1 MVEKEVGRLNKPLK
15 ERMKEF
21 CKYHRDGDGE
31 CNAVCLF
38 QYANNHSLSGK
49 DRFDLSYFFSVVYC
63 VESGIILFQNREAIK
78 KDPEKAA
85 HTLMPDMIFQS
96 DRKYMRMRD
105 RFIKALVFWKEA
117 LLNYSVDNLVN
128 RGIIDLGTA
137 VPVVERW
144 YMFGRFSAFLFLE
157 TFATMLNAEVSNT
170 TIDWKNGDTAT
181 SGLLNLFGDDAEAN
195 YFDQNGVLRVSVDKM
210 NDRMMKTVFNVQ
222 KSGGDTNIT
231 KIETS
236 LCAYRKFYKGTRYNG
251 YYLDRMLEELIWY
264 QENKP
269 NYRPLTNE
277 MFRIR
282 GKCFLDEMLGER
294 HGWKGIRKEN
304 KKLYMEYGII

>member
-1 MVEKEVGRLNKPLK
+1 MTNKSVQ

-21 CKYHRDGDGE
+21 VLYHRDGDGE
-31 CNAVCLF
+31 CNAILLKE
-38 QYANNHSLSGK
+38 YAKTHKL
-49 DRFDLSYFFSVVYC
+49 DARECFDLAFFFAITYC
-63 VESGIILFQNREAIK
+63 CESGIILFLKRDAIWHGEYNL
-78 KDPEKAA
+78 EK
-85 HTLMPDMIFQS
+85 LKQDMIFQS
-96 DRKYMRMRD
+96 DRKYVKMRD
-105 RFIKALVFWKEA
+105 CFQRCLSFWQKRLTSYDTGKWIKK
-117 LLNYSVDNLVN
+117 
-128 RGIIDLGTA
+128 GILDLEQA
-137 VPVVERW
+137 IKDVEKW

-157 TFATMLNAEVSNT
+157 TYATLLDLPVTNT
-170 TIDWKNGDTAT
+170 TIEWREGDTAT
-181 SGLLNLFGDDAEAN
+181 SGLLNLFGYDADAA
-195 YFDQNGVLRVSVDKM
+195 YFDRNGVLRIPVDKM
-210 NDRMMKTVFNVQ
+210 DALLRKTVIEVER
-222 KSGGDTNIT
+222 SGGDANTT

-236 LCAYRKFYKGTRYNG
+236 LCAYRKFYKGSRYNG

-277 MFRIR
+277 LFRIR